1 MNTTT
6 LTAMEQGRA
15 RQPGVFWRSLGLEVR
30 YEFLSLL
37 RTLSFSLP
45 TLLFPPMFYVLFA
58 VLMPMG
64 RSGSWQAGAYL
75 LSSYTVFGIMGPA
88 LFGFGV
94 NVAMDRETGWLRIK
108 RVVPAPAVTYLLSKL
123 AMAMLFATLIY
134 VVMCLIAVTAAGV
147 RMPAAG
153 WLGLAAVAILGVLP
167 FCALGLWIGTLAS
180 GRSAPAIVN
189 VIYLPMGFLAGLW
202 FPLAMLPAFVQ
213 GIAPLW
219 PAYHLGRIGLMA
231 IGQAPADGLLGHVAV
246 LAAVTAVFFVLAVRR
261 LNRPL

>member
-1 MNTTT
+1 MNATIPTT
-6 LTAMEQGRA
+6 LAQGRV
-15 RQPGVFWRSLGLEVR
+15 RQPRVFWRSLGLEAR

-45 TLLFPPMFYVLFA
+45 TLLFPAMFYLLFA

-64 RSGSWQAGAYL
+64 RSGSWHAGQYL
-75 LSSYTVFGIMGPA
+75 LASYTVFGIMGPA

-94 NVAMDRETGWLRIK
+94 SVAMDRENGWLRIK
-108 RVVPAPAVTYLLSKL
+108 RVVPAPAAIYLLAKL
-123 AMAMLFATLIY
+123 AMAMLFAAMIYLI
-134 VVMCLIAVTAAGV
+134 MCFIACTGAGV
-147 RMPAAG
+147 RMPASA
-153 WLGLAAVAILGVLP
+153 WLGLAAVAVFGVLP
-167 FCALGLWIGTLAS
+167 FCALGMWIGTLAT

-202 FPLAMLPAFVQ
+202 FPLSMLPAFVQ

-231 IGQAPADGLLGHVAV
+231 IGQAPADGLLRHVAV
-246 LAAVTAVFFVLAVRR
+246 LALVTAVFFALAVRR